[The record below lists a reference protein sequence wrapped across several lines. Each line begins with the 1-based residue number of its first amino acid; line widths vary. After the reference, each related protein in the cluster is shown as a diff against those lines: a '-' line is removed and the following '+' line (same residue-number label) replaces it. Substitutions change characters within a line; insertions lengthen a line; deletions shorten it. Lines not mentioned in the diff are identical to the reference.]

1 MDLDDYPEDLYII
14 EGDVDAFD
22 DSTFNADELDGAV
35 CVQLNDRQLRYSRLP
50 SIPLFGRAAR
60 EQRLEL
66 LRAEREQVAE
76 EYAKAAFDSQKL
88 QRLYQSYNEFVS
100 KHIHIAFNDDPE
112 QQFAEV
118 RDGLNQVVRQLAS
131 LDEKDQQQR
140 SQMQTAKQALA
151 QLDKLA
157 NVMHLI
163 EDESLAERLEEINDK
178 LEQLTQYKSFAQQ
191 HGKAADKLSNMLS
204 ALEADPE
211 QFDSLQAQYQ
221 QADQN
226 LQTLKTQMF
235 ALADLHERRHYFAY
249 SDSVSL
255 LDQKQ

>member
-1 MDLDDYPEDLYII
+1 MYGPSRHAIVVSDLEGIKEKLVDLDDCPEDLYII

-66 LRAEREQVAE
+66 LRAERDEVVE

-112 QQFAEV
+112 QQLADV
-118 RDGLNQVVRQLAS
+118 RDGLNQVVRQLAA
-131 LDEKDQQQR
+131 LDEK
-140 SQMQTAKQALA
+140 TNNNAAKC
-151 QLDKLA
+151 KRP
-157 NVMHLI
+157 NK
-163 EDESLAERLEEINDK
+163 R
-178 LEQLTQYKSFAQQ
+178 
-191 HGKAADKLSNMLS
+191 
-204 ALEADPE
+204 
-211 QFDSLQAQYQ
+211 
-221 QADQN
+221 
-226 LQTLKTQMF
+226 
-235 ALADLHERRHYFAY
+235 
-249 SDSVSL
+249 
-255 LDQKQ
+255 